1 MLVEIRSDQFRTKSI
16 EFHKGLNVVLG
27 DENATNSIGKSSLLM
42 VIDFAFGGNTLLDHN
57 KDLIVELGHHDY
69 FFSFKFGEDVF
80 RFRRGTDLPD
90 LVFKCNDDYESTSP
104 IPIEEYT
111 AFLKAAYRIEIEDIS
126 FRVLVG
132 LYFRVWGK
140 DNLNVHKPLH
150 IVQTQ
155 SGKDCVNNLIKTFG
169 QFGSIKELTGNLKAK
184 EEERS
189 ALSSAFK
196 NRIIPKIGKREHK
209 ANEERIAQIEK
220 EIDDIKVNLAKYATN
235 IAEVVNR
242 EVLELKV
249 QKDELLTIKLKLE
262 SKLARVE
269 RNISENRH
277 IKSRHFDGL
286 IKFFPEIDSHRLAN
300 IEEFHNGVAKLL
312 GSELREAEK
321 DIKGQI
327 ARIDSE
333 IFTIDSQMASTLTT
347 IDKPTLIVDRVYELS
362 NSLRSAKDENNF
374 FENGVTLKSTIVAQK
389 VKLSDEKT
397 KVIAVIQNTLNDG
410 IRRIVSTV
418 FGPERKSPTIQM
430 KESNYSYDVFED
442 TGTGTAYASL
452 IVLDLAIFE
461 ATILPFVAHDS
472 LLFKN
477 IENDSVANLFQLYH
491 STQKQSFVAIDEIE
505 KYGQETSLLLR
516 AQSVIQLDNNNVLYV
531 KDWRS

>member
-1 MLVEIRSDQFRTKSI
+1 M
-16 EFHKGLNVVLG
+16 
-27 DENATNSIGKSSLLM
+27 
-42 VIDFAFGGNTLLDHN
+42 
-57 KDLIVELGHHDY
+57 
-69 FFSFKFGEDVF
+69 
-80 RFRRGTDLPD
+80 
-90 LVFKCNDDYESTSP
+90 
-104 IPIEEYT
+104 
-111 AFLKAAYRIEIEDIS
+111 
-126 FRVLVG
+126 
-132 LYFRVWGK
+132 
-140 DNLNVHKPLH
+140 
-150 IVQTQ
+150 
-155 SGKDCVNNLIKTFG
+155 
-169 QFGSIKELTGNLKAK
+169 
-184 EEERS
+184 
-189 ALSSAFK
+189 AFK

-235 IAEVVNR
+235 IAEIVNR

-249 QKDELLTIKLKLE
+249 QKDELLAIKLKLE

-286 IKFFPEIDSHRLAN
+286 IKFFPEIDTHRLAS

-321 DIKGQI
+321 EIKGHISQI
-327 ARIDSE
+327 DIE
-333 IFTIDSQMASTLTT
+333 IFTIDSQMAGTLSS

-362 NSLRSAKDENNF
+362 NSLRSAKDKNYY
-374 FENGVTLKSTIVAQK
+374 FENGVTLKSNIVAQK

-397 KVIAVIQNTLNDG
+397 KVIEVIQNTINDG
-410 IRRIVSTV
+410 IRRIVSSV
-418 FGPERKSPTIQM
+418 FGPERKSPVIQM
-430 KESNYSYDVFED
+430 KESNYSYEVFED

-461 ATILPFVAHDS
+461 ATILPFIAHDS

-477 IENDSVANLFQLYH
+477 IENDSVANLFQVYNR
-491 STQKQSFVAIDEIE
+491 TQKQSFVAIDEIE
-505 KYGQETSLLLR
+505 KYGLATSLLLR
-516 AQSVIQLDNNNVLYV
+516 AQSVIQLDNGNVLYI